1 MVYHSIDNV
10 IILGG
15 IVMSLEKANISWSAK
30 QIAGMVKNNKINFD
44 HIVQRSYVWERSRKS
59 ALIESMILGYP
70 IPPIFAKRRIDY
82 GTGKR
87 GGNIYYIMDGKQR
100 LSTVKEYLNDEFE
113 LTELPTIK
121 YIDSISGEEV
131 EADISEL
138 RFSELPESLQDILK
152 DVMFSITYFDN
163 LTKEE
168 ERELFKRLNAGKP
181 LSTKSKVL
189 ASCKDIDGILDIGEH
204 ELFKEML
211 SEKARMNKNQV
222 SIIVK
227 TWCMLNKPIEEISF
241 EGKSL
246 SQLTENLIISQ
257 DERERLE
264 EVFNLIM
271 DTHTTLLFHK
281 KGKVA
286 KKLYTETHFVSLI
299 PYFNRAIESNYDS
312 DIMSKWIFSFF
323 DSESGT
329 NINTEYN
336 EYNNAV
342 GSGSAKPVN
351 IQIRDKILSESFN
364 NYFHLDTNNDSD
376 LNDSENVD

>member
-1 MVYHSIDNV
+1 MVYHSIDNA

-30 QIAGMVKNNKINFD
+30 QIAGMVKNGKINFD

-70 IPPIFAKRRIDY
+70 IPPIFAKRIDD

-113 LTELPTIK
+113 LTELPAIK

-227 TWCMLNKPIEEISF
+227 AWCMLNKPIEEISF
-241 EGKSL
+241 ESKSL
-246 SQLTENLIISQ
+246 NQLTENLIISQ
-257 DERERLE
+257 DEREKLE
-264 EVFNLIM
+264 EVFNLRPEIR
-271 DTHTTLLFHK
+271 L
-281 KGKVA
+281 
-286 KKLYTETHFVSLI
+286 KKLV
-299 PYFNRAIESNYDS
+299 
-312 DIMSKWIFSFF
+312 
-323 DSESGT
+323 
-329 NINTEYN
+329 
-336 EYNNAV
+336 
-342 GSGSAKPVN
+342 
-351 IQIRDKILSESFN
+351 
-364 NYFHLDTNNDSD
+364 
-376 LNDSENVD
+376 